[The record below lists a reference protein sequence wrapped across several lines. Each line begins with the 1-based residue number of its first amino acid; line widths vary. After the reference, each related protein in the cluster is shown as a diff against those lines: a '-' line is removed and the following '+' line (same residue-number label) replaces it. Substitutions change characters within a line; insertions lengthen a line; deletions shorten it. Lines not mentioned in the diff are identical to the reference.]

1 MLLDS
6 LLLIDIKWRLSH
18 IRHKTE
24 WWGIRRRCITAMGQ
38 KWSHGIYQNS
48 QRGNDIYIS
57 ILFFLST
64 QFFILFFFFFI
75 FFGGI
80 NKYPCKNEKTMKKV
94 VYNTQKICIFF
105 FRYEKLKFLAFT
117 VDSKTGLKISFKDS
131 TLKDQIWNLLSALR
145 KKMWVIR
152 FWLTKSK
159 LVVIFRT
166 KVCYIFFSG
175 KSVYL
180 HHHNNSNI

>member
-64 QFFILFFFFFI
+64 QFFILFIFFFS
-75 FFGGI
+75 FFSAVLI
-80 NKYPCKNEKTMKKV
+80 NTLAKMKKQWKKWYITHRKFV
-94 VYNTQKICIFF
+94 FFF

-145 KKMWVIR
+145 KKMWVIISN
-152 FWLTKSK
+152 LISQ
-159 LVVIFRT
+159 VEA
-166 KVCYIFFSG
+166 CSNFSYQ
-175 KSVYL
+175 SLL
-180 HHHNNSNI
+180 HFL